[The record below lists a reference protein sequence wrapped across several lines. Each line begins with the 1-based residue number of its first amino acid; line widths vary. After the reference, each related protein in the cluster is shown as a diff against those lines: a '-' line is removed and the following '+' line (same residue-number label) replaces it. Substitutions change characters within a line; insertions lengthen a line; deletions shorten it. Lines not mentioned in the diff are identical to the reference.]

1 MYARVSP
8 IHLLKAE
15 ITTYDNYLNS
25 TYPGASECTTCEAGH
40 YCDQN
45 ATTQA
50 FMYSDR
56 ICPAGVECPP
66 GMARQ
71 PDLVSDKCR
80 VGHYCPS
87 GDVSAYPVACPEG
100 TYNPDTGEF
109 KMFRKRIRFYNL
121 PIYEWSGVQRIKRT
135 HEVQVFRGWVASQLV
150 FFGDNPED
158 ALFGPNQISHDDN
171 CSWARFQR

>member
-1 MYARVSP
+1 MVKKRQRISRSSISLFP
-8 IHLLKAE
+8 LL
-15 ITTYDNYLNS
+15 
-25 TYPGASECTTCEAGH
+25 GASACTTCEAGH

-50 FMYSDR
+50 FMYASR

-80 VGHYCPS
+80 VGHYCPA

-100 TYNPDTGEF
+100 TYNPDFG
-109 KMFRKRIRFYNL
+109 RSRLSASVPGSRHSCNRL
-121 PIYEWSGVQRIKRT
+121 LDGA
-135 HEVQVFRGWVASQLV
+135 RGKCAI
-150 FFGDNPED
+150 DI
-158 ALFGPNQISHDDN
+158 ALALQS
-171 CSWARFQR
+171 